1 MIEQYSIIDGQR
13 EIKFDL
19 RFSNRK
25 SLGICV
31 TPKAEVQVTAPA
43 GTDIERILQAVRRR
57 MPWIID
63 QLKSFEEV
71 RFTDSTPNY
80 ESGQTIKYLG
90 RDYML
95 RVQQVAD
102 FEEERVVLEH
112 SILRLD
118 IRDHSQHERI
128 NLMVEEWYRT
138 EALMYLAEKF
148 EVLYQRV
155 KKYGI
160 TKPQFYLRRM
170 EKRWGSCTP
179 NGVIYLNPDLVKL
192 PSHCIEYAIMH
203 ELCHLKHGDH
213 SKEYYFF
220 LDTLMPDW
228 REREKDLKAV

>member
-90 RDYML
+90 RDYM
-95 RVQQVAD
+95 RS
-102 FEEERVVLEH
+102 ESVV
-112 SILRLD
+112 
-118 IRDHSQHERI
+118 
-128 NLMVEEWYRT
+128 
-138 EALMYLAEKF
+138 
-148 EVLYQRV
+148 
-155 KKYGI
+155 
-160 TKPQFYLRRM
+160 
-170 EKRWGSCTP
+170 
-179 NGVIYLNPDLVKL
+179 
-192 PSHCIEYAIMH
+192 
-203 ELCHLKHGDH
+203 
-213 SKEYYFF
+213 
-220 LDTLMPDW
+220 
-228 REREKDLKAV
+228 